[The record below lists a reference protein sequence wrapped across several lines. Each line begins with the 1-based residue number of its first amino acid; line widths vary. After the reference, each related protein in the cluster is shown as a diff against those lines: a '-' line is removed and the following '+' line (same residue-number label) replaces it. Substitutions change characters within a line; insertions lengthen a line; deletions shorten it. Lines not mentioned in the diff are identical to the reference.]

1 MTRLF
6 KTRQFANWMT
16 KTELTDGLLL
26 TAVREMEQGL
36 IDAELGGGVVKK
48 RIALKGKGK
57 RGGTRTLIATNKHNR
72 WFFIF
77 GFEKNERANIS
88 DKELKYLKQ
97 LANSLL
103 KSSDSDLLIALENK
117 TLLEINHEKN

>member
-57 RGGTRTLIATNKHNR
+57 RGSTRTLIATNKHNR

-117 TLLEINHEKN
+117 TLLEISHEKN

>member
-6 KTRQFANWMT
+6 KTRQFANWVT

-57 RGGTRTLIATNKHNR
+57 RGSTRTLIATNKHNR

-117 TLLEINHEKN
+117 TLLEISHEKN

>member
-16 KTELTDGLLL
+16 KTELTDGLLS

-57 RGGTRTLIATNKHNR
+57 RGSTRTLIATNKHNR

-117 TLLEINHEKN
+117 TLLEISHEKN

>member
-1 MTRLF
+1 MTKLF
-6 KTRQFANWMT
+6 KTRQFAHWMT
-16 KTELTDGLLL
+16 KTELTDVLLL
-26 TAVREMEQGL
+26 TAVCEMEQGL
-36 IDAELGGGVVKK
+36 IDAELGGGIVKK

-57 RGGTRTLIATNKHNR
+57 RGSTRTLIATNKHNR

-103 KSSDSDLLIALENK
+103 KNSDSDLLIALENK
-117 TLLEINHEKN
+117 TLLEISHEKN

>member
-1 MTRLF
+1 
-6 KTRQFANWMT
+6 MT
-16 KTELTDGLLL
+16 KTELTDELLL

-36 IDAELGGGVVKK
+36 VDAELGGGVVKK

-57 RGGTRTLIATNKHNR
+57 RGSTRTLIATNKHNR

-117 TLLEINHEKN
+117 TLLEISHEKN